1 MLEVEPR
8 KKARAVHAL
17 SHLVYAH
24 LQLYGIL
31 LAGLQSSSGQTS
43 LYCSPAVETFEKPI
57 RGW

>member
-31 LAGLQSSSGQTS
+31 LAAVFIRADIIVLQPSSRN
-43 LYCSPAVETFEKPI
+43 I
-57 RGW
+57 